1 MTFNSE
7 DEKTSGVKELLEKTT
22 KHSKQLKHVLAKL
35 DEIDKKIDAVV
46 SARPADEDE
55 KAKVEKIFEK
65 KGIGRPIGSYETK
78 QEQYVK
84 MLNDGKIK
92 QPKEQ
97 TLEYYK
103 IVKIGDKYSVID

>member
-7 DEKTSGVKELLEKTT
+7 DEKTVKSKNYKTT
-22 KHSKQLKHVLAKL
+22 KHSKQLKLVLAKL

-65 KGIGRPIGSYETK
+65 KGIGRPAGSYETK

>member
-1 MTFNSE
+1 MTSNSD
-7 DEKTSGVKELLEKTT
+7 DEKTDETKELVEKI
-22 KHSKQLKHVLAKL
+22 SKNSKLIKLVLAKL
-35 DEIDKKIDAVV
+35 EEIDKKIDAV
-46 SARPADEDE
+46 ATAKPDDE

-65 KGIGRPIGSYETK
+65 KGIGRPAGSYETK

-92 QPKEQ
+92 QPKPE

-103 IVKIGDKYSVID
+103 IIKIGDKYSVTK